1 MADRLE
7 PLIFELSHPGRHT
20 DLLPACD
27 VAEVAL
33 ETLLPVDLLR
43 KEPLNLPQVG
53 EVDVV
58 RHFTR
63 LSQMNYGVDAGFY
76 PLGSCTMKYNPK
88 INEAAASLPGFASLH
103 PYQPIE
109 SVQGALKLMVELD
122 QMLCAITGMDRFT
135 LSPAA
140 GAQGELAGL
149 MMIRAYHQH
158 RQDFGRR
165 KMIVPDSAHGTNPA
179 SAAMAGFEVVEVRSD
194 ASGGVDV
201 AALRSLIGPDTA
213 GLMLTNP
220 NTLGLFDTRIV
231 EIAALVHDAGGL
243 LYYDG
248 ANANAILGVTRPGD
262 MGFDV
267 VHLNLHKTFS
277 TPHGGGGPGAGP
289 VGVKADLVPFLPV
302 PLAVED
308 ADGSCRFIE
317 DLPLSIGR
325 LKSFHGQFAVLV
337 RAYAYIRTHGAAG
350 LRKVAET
357 AVLNANYL
365 KARLSTAFEV
375 PYDRTCMHE
384 VVLSGSRQKTQGA
397 STLDMAKRLLDYGY
411 HPPTIYFP
419 LIVKEAMMIE
429 PTETE
434 SKETLDAF
442 ADALLQIAEEVERDP
457 EKVRTAPHETTI
469 ARLDEVKAARQ
480 AILRYKPQT

>member
-1 MADRLE
+1 MPERPE
-7 PLIFELSHPGRHT
+7 PLIFEMSRQGRRAQ
-20 DLLPACD
+20 LLPCCD
-27 VAEVAL
+27 VP
-33 ETLLPVDLLR
+33 ETDPERLIPADLLR
-43 KEPLNLPQVG
+43 HELPGLPQVA

-88 INEAAASLPGFASLH
+88 INEEAAHLSGFERIH
-103 PYQPIE
+103 PYQPVA
-109 SVQGALKLMVELD
+109 SVQGALKLMADLEK
-122 QMLCAITGMDRFT
+122 MLCAITGMERFT
-135 LSPAA
+135 LQPAA

-149 MMIRAYHQH
+149 MMIRAYHRH
-158 RQDFGRR
+158 RRDAGRR
-165 KMIVPDSAHGTNPA
+165 KIIVPDSAHGTNPA
-179 SAAMAGFEVVEVRSD
+179 SAAMAGFEVVEVRSN

-201 AALRSLIGPDTA
+201 EALRSLVGPDTA

-220 NTLGLFDTRIV
+220 NTLGLFDIHIV
-231 EIAALVHDAGGL
+231 EIAALVHAAGGL

-277 TPHGGGGPGAGP
+277 TPHGGGGPGSGP
-289 VGVKADLVPFLPV
+289 VGVKHGLIPYLPV
-302 PLAVED
+302 PLVTQNPQGGGYSLETD
-308 ADGSCRFIE
+308 R
-317 DLPLSIGR
+317 PLSIGR
-325 LKSFHGQFAVLV
+325 VKSYHGQFAVLV
-337 RAYAYIRTHGAAG
+337 RAYAYIRTHGADG

-365 KARLSTAFEV
+365 KARLAPSFDI
-375 PYDRTCMHE
+375 PFDRICMNE
-384 VVLSGSRQKTQGA
+384 IVLSGSRQKALGV
-397 STLDMAKRLLDYGY
+397 STLDMAKRLLDFGY

-419 LIVKEAMMIE
+419 MIVKEAMMIE

-442 ADALLQIAEEVERDP
+442 ADALLQIAAEAEQDP
-457 EKVRTAPHETTI
+457 DKVRTAPHETAI

-480 AILRYKPQT
+480 AILRYRP